1 MAFDGITIANL
12 TKDFSDRLTGGR
24 IYKIAQTEADELLI
38 TVKLSYENID
48 KYGIKQ
54 AKLLMSAGASLPL
67 IYETDETKPSPMTA
81 PNFCMLLRKHIQNGR
96 IISITQP
103 GLERII
109 RFEIEHLDEM
119 GDLRHKILLIEI
131 MGKYSNIIFIDE
143 NNTIIDSIKHIPA
156 SVSSVREVLPG
167 REYFIP
173 SQEKENP
180 LETNADV
187 FSSCVLSKGMPVFKA
202 IYSAYT
208 GLSPIIAQEIC
219 HRAGVDADKSAI
231 SLETKEAIALYK
243 AFDGIIQDVKDGS
256 FTPCIAYE
264 NGSPK
269 EYASIPLTLY
279 GATTDANTYFHKSQS
294 ASNNAVDT
302 EADSYSHNSQ
312 HAPSNDV
319 STDANTYFH
328 DTDSSSETEVTYP
341 ETISALIMQ
350 YYLEKNVVTRIRQ
363 KSVDLRK
370 IVQTALERNVR
381 KYDLQLKQ
389 MKDADKKDKYRIYGE
404 LLTVYGYSAEPG
416 ADKITVNDYNTG
428 KDVTISLD
436 PTLTPAQNAK
446 KYFDKYTKLKRTAE
460 ALEEQMK
467 ETKEAIDQLESIEN
481 ALEIAKEEADLV
493 QIKQELQQTGYI
505 KAHYQGK
512 NNRKEKVI
520 SRPFHYLS
528 SDGFD
533 IYVGKNNLQNDEL
546 TFKTANGGDW
556 WFHAKKIPGSHV
568 VLLTGGKEVP
578 DRAFEEAAAL
588 AAYYSKG
595 KNQEKVEIDYLKRKD
610 VKKPN
615 GAKPGFVV
623 YYTNYSLAIAPD
635 ISSLKLISE

>member
-24 IYKIAQTEADELLI
+24 IYKIAQTESDELLI

-54 AKLLMSAGASLPL
+54 AKILMSAGASLPL

-119 GDLRHKILLIEI
+119 GDLRHKTLLIEI

-143 NNTIIDSIKHIPA
+143 NNVIIDSIKHIPA

-208 GLSPIIAQEIC
+208 GLSPIISQEIC

-243 AFDGIIQDVKDGS
+243 AFDEIVHNIKKGS

-264 NGSPK
+264 NDTPK
-269 EYASIPLTLY
+269 EYASIPLSIY
-279 GATTDANTYFHKSQS
+279 EDSEGAEL
-294 ASNNAVDT
+294 V
-302 EADSYSHNSQ
+302 
-312 HAPSNDV
+312 
-319 STDANTYFH
+319 
-328 DTDSSSETEVTYP
+328 YP
-341 ETISALIMQ
+341 ETISSLIMQ
-350 YYLEKNVVTRIRQ
+350 YYLEKNIVTRIRQ

-389 MKDADKKDKYRIYGE
+389 MKDAEKKDKYRVYGE

-416 ADKITVNDYNTG
+416 AEKITVNDYNSG
-428 KDVTISLD
+428 KDVTITLD

-467 ETKEAIDQLESIEN
+467 ETKEAIDQLESIQT
-481 ALEIAKEEADLV
+481 ALEIAQKEEDLT
-493 QIKQELQQTGYI
+493 QIKQELAESGYI
-505 KAHYQGK
+505 KSHPTGK
-512 NNRKEKVI
+512 NGRKEKI
-520 SRPFHYLS
+520 TSRPFHYLS

-568 VLLTGGKEVP
+568 VLITGGKEVP

-588 AAYYSKG
+588 AAFYSKG
-595 KNQEKVEIDYLKRKD
+595 KVQEKVEIDYVQRKE
-610 VKKPN
+610 VKKPG

-623 YYTNYSLAIAPD
+623 YYTNYSMAIAPD
-635 ISSLKLISE
+635 ISALKLISD

>member
-12 TKDFSDRLTGGR
+12 TKDFNDRLTGGR
-24 IYKIAQTEADELLI
+24 IYKIAQTESDELLI

-48 KYGIKQ
+48 RFGIKQ
-54 AKLLMSAGASLPL
+54 AKLMMNAGASLPL
-67 IYETDETKPSPMTA
+67 VYETDENKPSPMTA

-96 IISITQP
+96 IVSITQP

-119 GDLRHKILLIEI
+119 GDLRHKVLLIEI
-131 MGKYSNIIFIDE
+131 MGKYSNIIFTDE
-143 NNTIIDSIKHIPA
+143 NNVIIDSIKHIPS

-180 LETNADV
+180 LETNADT
-187 FSSCVLSKGMPVFKA
+187 FSSLVLSKGMPIFKA

-219 HRAGVDADKSAI
+219 HRAGIDADKSAI
-231 SLETKEAIALYK
+231 SLETTEAIAIYK
-243 AFDGIIQDVKDGS
+243 AFDSVISDVKEGN
-256 FTPCIAYE
+256 FKPCIIYE
-264 NGSPK
+264 NDSPK
-269 EYASIPLTLY
+269 EYASIPLTLFENSP
-279 GATTDANTYFHKSQS
+279 G
-294 ASNNAVDT
+294 T
-302 EADSYSHNSQ
+302 EA
-312 HAPSNDV
+312 
-319 STDANTYFH
+319 
-328 DTDSSSETEVTYP
+328 TYP
-341 ETISALIMQ
+341 ETISSLIMQ
-350 YYLEKNVVTRIRQ
+350 YYSEKNVVTRIRQ
-363 KSVDLRK
+363 KSSDLRK

-381 KYDLQLKQ
+381 KYDLQTKQ
-389 MKDADKKDKYRIYGE
+389 MKDAEKKDKYRVYGE

-416 ADKITVNDYNTG
+416 ADKITVNDYNSG
-428 KDVTISLD
+428 KDVTITID

-446 KYFDKYTKLKRTAE
+446 KYFDKYTKLKRTSE

-467 ETKEAIDQLESIEN
+467 ETKEAIDQLESIETS
-481 ALEIAKEEADLV
+481 LEIAKEEADLV

-505 KAHYQGK
+505 KAHFQGK
-512 NNRKEKVI
+512 NTRKEKVV
-520 SRPFHYLS
+520 SKPFHYVS

-568 VLLTGGKEVP
+568 VLLTGGREVP

-623 YYTNYSLAIAPD
+623 YYTNYSLAISPD